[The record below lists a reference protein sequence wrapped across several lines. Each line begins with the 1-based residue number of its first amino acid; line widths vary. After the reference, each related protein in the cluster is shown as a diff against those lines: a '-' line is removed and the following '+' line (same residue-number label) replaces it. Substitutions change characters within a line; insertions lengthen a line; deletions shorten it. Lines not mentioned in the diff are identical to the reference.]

1 MVRIATGLLI
11 SLLLLGGCNSQYDH
25 PAPPRVTAAPKFPS
39 QDSTL
44 AVPISLSLDE
54 IQAGLER
61 RTPRK
66 LWSIDERR
74 ENCVPA
80 QRIKAFGGRIK
91 VTPDI
96 GCRIVG
102 QVTRGRIRLSGSG
115 QRITI
120 TLPVNAVLSAR
131 DVGGVLKSETA
142 DGSATVRADVR
153 LSVDR
158 NWNPHAKVDI
168 SYGWTEP
175 PGIDFLGQRI
185 RFVKRA
191 DKELAKVV
199 SGLERDLQKEIAKV
213 RIRPVIADAWKEGF
227 TVIELNREKP
237 PAWMR
242 VTPSGLGF
250 SGYRVAGRRV
260 ELVVAAQ
267 AVTETFVGDKPA
279 MPVPTPLPPQLE
291 TVQNSGLRFFI
302 PVVADYTQL
311 EPVVLRALRKLAARG
326 IRLEG
331 VGRVDAKF
339 EKVTIYATSD
349 NRLAVGIEAQV
360 EPVGERFGTRFGKSH
375 GRIWLTGTPVSTPNS
390 QVIRVRDLE
399 IFGGADRMAA
409 DLLIQ
414 LMLSDKVKEEI
425 ATSLTEDFSEDYDK
439 VLEAARRA
447 IANRREGDFR
457 LSATIDDVNHDLVQ
471 VTGAGLFLRVAAT
484 GKGQILY
491 SPR

>member
-1 MVRIATGLLI
+1 MARIATGMSLL
-11 SLLLLGGCNSQYDH
+11 LLLLGGCNSQYDH
-25 PAPPRVTAAPKFPS
+25 PAPPRVTTAPKFPS
-39 QDSTL
+39 QNSTL
-44 AVPISLSLDE
+44 AVPIELSLDD
-54 IQAGLER
+54 IQRGLER
-61 RTPRK
+61 RTPKK
-66 LWSIDERR
+66 LWSIDEQRKK
-74 ENCVPA
+74 CVPG
-80 QRIKAFGGRIK
+80 QRIKAFGGRLK

-102 QVTRGRIRLSGSG
+102 QVTRGPIRLAGSG

-131 DVGGVLKSETA
+131 DVGGILKSETA

-158 NWNPHAKVDI
+158 DWNPHAKVDI

-185 RFVKRA
+185 RFVNRA
-191 DKELAKVV
+191 DKELAKVIA
-199 SGLERDLQKEIAKV
+199 GLERDLQKEIAKI
-213 RIRPVIADAWKEGF
+213 RIRPLIADAWKEGF
-227 TVIELNREKP
+227 TVIELSREKP

-260 ELVVAAQ
+260 ELTIAAQ

-279 MPVPTPLPPQLE
+279 LPAPTPLPPQLQ
-291 TVQNSGLRFFI
+291 TVQNAGMRFFI
-302 PVVADYTQL
+302 PVVADYAQL
-311 EPVVLRALRKLAARG
+311 EPVVLRALRKLARRG

-331 VGRVDAKF
+331 IGRVEAKF
-339 EKVTIYATSD
+339 EKVTIYATED

-360 EPVGERFGTRFGKSH
+360 EPVGERFGTRFGKAH
-375 GRIWLTGTPVSTPNS
+375 GRIWLTGVPVSTANS
-390 QVIRVRDLE
+390 QVVRVRNLE

-409 DLLIQ
+409 DLLLQ
-414 LMLSDKVKEEI
+414 LMLSDNVKQEI
-425 ATSLTEDFSEDYDK
+425 ASSLTEDFSKDYDK

-447 IANRREGDFR
+447 IASRQAGDFE
-457 LSATIDDVNHDLVQ
+457 LSATIDEVDHDLVQ
-471 VTGAGLFLRVAAT
+471 VTGAGLFMRVAAT
-484 GKGQILY
+484 GKGQIVY
-491 SPR
+491 SPK